1 MSESGLPASK
11 RNRHAQNRVHEPGAP
26 TSDTRPGNVADPDGR
41 ESPTHTPQL
50 GDLASTAGEGANTG
64 GAALAAFVHFHP
76 CMTYFCWLADI
87 QYPPGRRE
95 AKVWMLRHDS
105 RYLYQVCVVLDLIF
119 TVIAVTAVIAIAALV
134 AYKSL
139 SVSPAR

>member
-1 MSESGLPASK
+1 MLHES
-11 RNRHAQNRVHEPGAP
+11 VAP
-26 TSDTRPGNVADPDGR
+26 TRDIRPGNVADPDGR
-41 ESPTHTPQL
+41 ESRAHTPQF
-50 GDLASTAGEGANTG
+50 GDLGNTVGEGANTG
-64 GAALAAFVHFHP
+64 SAALAAFVHFHP
-76 CMTYFCWLADI
+76 CMTYFCWLANI
-87 QYPPGRRE
+87 QYPRGRRE

-139 SVSPAR
+139 SIAPAR